1 MGLFDRKNQHK
12 QTDTT
17 SSVDHKNLYRQPQIP
32 PLTSYTPAVSG
43 FIGGLVLGSPFGPVG
58 IAIGGAVGVFCGY
71 KVGSRG

>member
-12 QTDTT
+12 QTDNTA
-17 SSVDHKNLYRQPQIP
+17 SVDHKNLYRQPQLS
-32 PLTSYTPAVSG
+32 PLASYTPAVSG